1 MKVNFKIQL
10 LKIFRILQLEL
21 IELVPD
27 LVWIL
32 APKTPENPDFDD
44 HVLLRHKIPKFPTKF
59 LNQPAPQIDLKEVS
73 IIWTAVIIAII
84 HLLFDFVR

>member
-32 APKTPENPDFDD
+32 APKTPLPDFDD
-44 HVLLRHKIPKFPTKF
+44 HVFLPKFPTKF